1 MMNDELKAGALVF
14 IHHSAFIVSFP
25 FLRRP
30 LIVRARAGVESGKRK
45 IAVFIRHASVGT
57 SVAVRS
63 ADALQVKACPPCARG
78 ARKFFP
84 EERKPSM
91 NKVWRVASG
100 TMCLFALLILGGCQ
114 AAPVSNV
121 NTATSAPTA
130 PNAPVATPTNNAGA
144 SNVPLTLPLVD
155 ALFTDES
162 FAKDLKSELQLT
174 DEQIE
179 RLRKVARE
187 ETGSLRETETG
198 EHSGTTT
205 AATTRATEQIK
216 SVLGEEKAA
225 RFNEFARARWA
236 SGGESGAATASE
248 SGASS
253 VGGKP
258 NSVPS
263 DTRIV
268 VNAPAYRM
276 DVFENGQLVKSYRVG
291 IGYPEFP
298 LPTGLRRANT
308 IIFNPTW
315 TPPDEPWVES
325 PSSKVKVGEK
335 VDAGSPLNPLGLIKI
350 PIGSPSLIHG
360 GKAAAKLG
368 TFASHGCVGL
378 TNAQVQDV
386 ARMMAK
392 IGGAQL
398 TDEDVATYAKNRK
411 ETKEVKLERPV
422 PVELRYETIVVED
435 GKLHIYRDVYD
446 RDTNTEENLRAVL
459 TAAGV
464 SLDSLSEPE
473 RAKVL
478 DALKQMARDA
488 TGKPA
493 DGQPNASPSA
503 TPEAANKNA
512 NKAANKNANA
522 ESGKVTRTIKGQK
535 EIVIE
540 LAALKGKGYPAP
552 VALDTG
558 GGAAKSATAKKNR

>member
-1 MMNDELKAGALVF
+1 MN
-14 IHHSAFIVSFP
+14 
-25 FLRRP
+25 
-30 LIVRARAGVESGKRK
+30 
-45 IAVFIRHASVGT
+45 T
-57 SVAVRS
+57 
-63 ADALQVKACPPCARG
+63 
-78 ARKFFP
+78 
-84 EERKPSM
+84 
-91 NKVWRVASG
+91 VWRVASG
-100 TMCLFALLILGGCQ
+100 TSCLFALLILGGCQ

-121 NTATSAPTA
+121 NTATNATPAPTA
-130 PNAPVATPTNNAGA
+130 TAPAAAATNNNAGA
-144 SNVPLTLPLVD
+144 NNFPLTLPVVD
-155 ALFTDES
+155 ALFADER
-162 FAKDLKSELQLT
+162 FATDLKSELQLT
-174 DEQIE
+174 DEQVE

-198 EHSGTTT
+198 EHGGTTT
-205 AATTRATEQIK
+205 AAAARATEQLR
-216 SVLGEEKAA
+216 SVLGEEKAT
-225 RFNEFARARWA
+225 RFADFARARWA
-236 SGGESGAATASE
+236 GGGEGGAETA
-248 SGASS
+248 
-253 VGGKP
+253 GGKP
-258 NSVPS
+258 NAVPT

-276 DVFENGQLVKSYRVG
+276 DMFENGQLIKSYRVG

-325 PSSKVKVGEK
+325 PSSKVKVGQK
-335 VDAGSPLNPLGLIKI
+335 VEAGSPLNPLGPIKI
-350 PIGSPSLIHG
+350 PIGLPSLIHG
-360 GKAAAKLG
+360 GKSAAKLG
-368 TFASHGCVGL
+368 SFASHGCVGL
-378 TNAQVQDV
+378 TNQQVQDV

-398 TDEDVATYAKNRK
+398 TEEEMATYAKNRK

-435 GKLHIYRDVYD
+435 GKLYIYRDVYD

-459 TAAGV
+459 EANGV
-464 SLDSLSEPE
+464 SFDSLTEAE
-473 RAKVL
+473 RAQVL
-478 DALKQMARDA
+478 DALRQMARDA

-512 NKAANKNANA
+512 NSKNANKKNDA
-522 ESGKVTRTIKGQK
+522 ESGKVTRTVKGQK

-540 LAALKGKGYPAP
+540 IAALRGKGYPAP

-558 GGAAKSATAKKNR
+558 GAGGATKKGAAAKKNS

>member
-1 MMNDELKAGALVF
+1 M
-14 IHHSAFIVSFP
+14 
-25 FLRRP
+25 
-30 LIVRARAGVESGKRK
+30 
-45 IAVFIRHASVGT
+45 
-57 SVAVRS
+57 
-63 ADALQVKACPPCARG
+63 
-78 ARKFFP
+78 
-84 EERKPSM
+84 
-91 NKVWRVASG
+91 
-100 TMCLFALLILGGCQ
+100 FA
-114 AAPVSNV
+114 
-121 NTATSAPTA
+121 
-130 PNAPVATPTNNAGA
+130 
-144 SNVPLTLPLVD
+144 
-155 ALFTDES
+155 DES

-174 DEQIE
+174 DEQID

-187 ETGSLRETETG
+187 ETGNLRETETG
-198 EHSGTTT
+198 EHGGTTT
-205 AATTRATEQIK
+205 AATTRAAEQIR

-225 RFNEFARARWA
+225 RFSEFARTRWA
-236 SGGESGAATASE
+236 GGGESGTDAAGG
-248 SGASS
+248 GAG
-253 VGGKP
+253 GGKP

-386 ARMMAK
+386 ARVMAK

-411 ETKEVKLERPV
+411 ETKEIKLERPV

-435 GKLHIYRDVYD
+435 GKLYIYRDVYD

-459 TAAGV
+459 AANGV
-464 SLDSLSEPE
+464 SFDSLSEPE
-473 RAKVL
+473 RARVL
-478 DALKQMARDA
+478 DALRQMARDA

-493 DGQPNASPSA
+493 DGEPNASPSA

-512 NKAANKNANA
+512 NKNANKKTDA
-522 ESGKVTRTIKGQK
+522 EAAKVTRTIKGQK

-558 GGAAKSATAKKNR
+558 GAAKSNTAATTKKRG